1 MIIEHTVQPH
11 VMLESCY
18 SHRCLFEF
26 YSLVEVWSDIMSE
39 STFLFSPCASK
50 STNFCSATESL
61 GYRILPL
68 RDGVESMTT
77 GGAKVGHI
85 NMLTFHQLNLVT
97 ETTLASASRWH
108 NLGLQ

>member
-1 MIIEHTVQPH
+1 
-11 VMLESCY
+11 
-18 SHRCLFEF
+18 
-26 YSLVEVWSDIMSE
+26 MSE

-77 GGAKVGHI
+77 GVAKVGHI